1 VKPATVKFANL
12 DKQRIK
18 VQKAYYRLDRLDC
31 VRKDYI
37 NKIVSVLVR
46 TKPAYI
52 TIEDLNILGM
62 MKSKH
67 LSKAIEAYRSYKKK
81 KKNLD
86 YYTFV

>member
-1 VKPATVKFANL
+1 VKAATVKFANL

-18 VQKAYYRLDRLDC
+18 VQKAYYRLDC

-37 NKIVSVLVR
+37 NKIVCMLVM

-62 MKSKH
+62 MKNKR
-67 LSKAIEAYRSYKKK
+67 LSKAIY
-81 KKNLD
+81 
-86 YYTFV
+86 VP